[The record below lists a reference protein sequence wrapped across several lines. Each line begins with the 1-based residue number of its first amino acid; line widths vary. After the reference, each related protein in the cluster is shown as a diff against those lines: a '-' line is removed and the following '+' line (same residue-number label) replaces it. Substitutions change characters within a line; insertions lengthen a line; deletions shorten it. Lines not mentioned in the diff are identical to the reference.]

1 MPLSNLN
8 QINIGGWRNDP
19 NITVQISHEIENA
32 SWEESKFLPLL
43 GSGEKRGIRTFKTNK
58 SQPFSPRLKTA
69 LQGDGVVGN
78 ADLST
83 NLDNLEILSQVIYPR
98 VVGNA
103 VKSEIKKYQTLKD
116 IDFIKEAADSLK
128 TWIEDKRDRYFFTAL
143 ANDITN
149 CVVCDKDGGFKDTSK
164 NKSVQEASK
173 LIKAGDTVNV
183 KAIQRAIL
191 MAKTGKKYNGKDA
204 FPIKPIK
211 STSVSEGG
219 LTLSYHSYVIL
230 LDSYQ
235 VHQLRSDPEWKD
247 MQDKSPRSDTHRV
260 FTGLV
265 GMIDGCPIID
275 MGSWTTL
282 SAGMVSTNT
291 SNSEFEKNINPEN
304 FKNITPPSFYAGKQP
319 TSIGYL
325 IGAGALVMAGENS
338 VEFYIDETEDM
349 GRKINCGVD
358 RLMAIAKGRF
368 EAHAGGFL
376 SAYADTDYAVI
387 GIFSSL
393 E

>member
-8 QINIGGWRNDP
+8 QINVGGWREDP
-19 NITVQISHEIENA
+19 NVAVQISHEIEKA

-43 GSGEKRGIRTFKTNK
+43 GRGENRGIRTFAAKK

-103 VKSEIKKYQTLKD
+103 VKSEIKKYQTIKD
-116 IDFIKEAADSLK
+116 IDFIKESADSLK
-128 TWIEDKRDRYFFTAL
+128 TWIEDKRDRYFFAAL
-143 ANDITN
+143 VNDLTN
-149 CVVCDKDGGFKDTSK
+149 CVVCDKDNGFKDTSSA
-164 NKSVQEASK
+164 KSVAMAAKKVSVD
-173 LIKAGDTVNV
+173 DTMNV

-191 MAKTGKKYNGKDA
+191 MAKTGKKYNGADA

-211 STSVSEGG
+211 STSVNDAG
-219 LTLSYHSYVIL
+219 LSLTYHSYVIL

-265 GMIDGCPIID
+265 GMIDGCPVID

-282 SAGMVSTNT
+282 SAGMISTQT
-291 SNSEFEKNINPEN
+291 SDSDFEKNINPEN
-304 FKNITPPSFYAGKQP
+304 FKTITPPSFYAGNQA
-319 TSIGYL
+319 TSIGFL
-325 IGAGALVMAGENS
+325 IGASALVMAGEDS

-368 EAHAGGFL
+368 QAHANGFL
-376 SAYADTDYAVI
+376 SPYADTDYAVI
-387 GIFSSL
+387 GLFSSL
-393 E
+393 Q